1 MTLQNPYKMA
11 KTVEFKQ
18 FLIIECTAKELRNA
32 TGSPLVMCDWCG
44 DIALANNYKGYYI
57 AVLNQWYCKECF
69 EKWKES
75 AEYYIE
81 DADVERRNFEFYAPL
96 LGINVSKS

>member
-1 MTLQNPYKMA
+1 MA
-11 KTVEFKQ
+11 KLVEFKQ
-18 FLIIECTAKELRNA
+18 FLIIECTARELRNA
-32 TGSPLVMCDWCG
+32 TGATIVKCDWCE

-57 AVLNQWYCKECF
+57 AVLNQWYCKKCF
-69 EKWKES
+69 EKWKER

-96 LGINVSKS
+96 LGINVSKC